1 MTGNIH
7 KTFISFHSA
16 DILYKHRFETL
27 FHNRITISQSVD
39 IGDISDGIQTETV
52 RQKIRDEYLRDTS
65 VTIVLVGA
73 NTWQRKHV
81 DWEISA
87 SIRQTQ
93 ANPRSGLLGI
103 LLPTYPGF
111 QNNKYN
117 PYTIPPR
124 LYENIEKQFA
134 SIHLWNE
141 NSLIVQQWIHNAY
154 LRKSDLEP
162 TNAYPTFANNRSGNS
177 WSY

>member
-1 MTGNIH
+1 MH

-16 DILYKHRFETL
+16 DIHYKQRFEAL
-27 FHNRITISQSVD
+27 FHNKITISQSVD
-39 IGDISDGIQTETV
+39 IGDISNEIQTETV

-111 QNNKYN
+111 QSNSYN

-124 LYENIEKQFA
+124 LYENIEKKFA

-141 NSLIVQQWIHNAY
+141 NNVIVQQWIHDAY
-154 LRKSDLEP
+154 LKKSAVDP